1 MKIASSE
8 KLDRLEQLLNQYFMS
23 TSYKI
28 DRDTLKVTWKGGEEK
43 KDIEVVKKGRRYLV
57 RHKI

>member
-28 DRDTLKVTWKGGEEK
+28 DPGTLKVTWKDGQEK
-43 KDIEVVKKGRRYLV
+43 QDIEVVKKGRRYLV
-57 RHKI
+57 RHK